1 MFNYT
6 TLLKTSLISISRHKS
21 RSLLTMLGVI
31 IGVLSVILLTSI
43 GNGIRSFVTTQFESM
58 GSNIIY
64 VTPGEIITEEGG
76 FSQSSDSGIINSK
89 LKEEDA
95 ERIAR
100 LGPPIALSV
109 PMTQSQ
115 VEVRYGTKKR
125 NSEAWASSAT
135 YQKARNV
142 ELQSGR
148 FYTKAEEN
156 SGKKVA
162 VIGDKIY
169 EKLFNYQNPVGKE
182 ITINKVKFTVIGVTE
197 KEGGSFGGPG
207 FDDIIYIPL
216 TTAKNYLEMN
226 TISSIIV
233 SASSKD
239 EIPAA
244 IRGIQRVMLQ
254 RLDDK
259 DFSVLDQNELM
270 KTVDDILGTLTA
282 GLAGIA
288 AISLVVGG
296 IGIMNIMLVSV
307 TERTKEIGLRKAV
320 GATPNT
326 IMLQFLLEAGLLSS
340 IGGLI
345 GIGLG
350 FLFTLILDRFIP
362 STITISSV
370 MLAFGVSFAVG
381 LIFGVLPARRASKL
395 SPIEALRYE

>member
-239 EIPAA
+239 EIPTA